1 MENITIK
8 LPDGSKKEL
17 PGGSN
22 GFDLASSIGPGLA
35 KDAVAI
41 TANGIQ
47 QDLFDPLQSG
57 SEVSIITIKSA
68 EGLEIMRHTLT
79 AQVLA
84 SAIKNLYPDAKLA
97 IGPTI
102 EDGFYY
108 DFLPTKAVS
117 IDDLPQIEDEMRNIL
132 NNSSQINKTYH
143 TKDEALNMFD
153 NLEEGFKSEIICD
166 AEQNDNFQIYTQKP
180 TGFIDLCKGPHLP
193 NLDHIGAFKLTKVSG
208 AYWRGDSSKPML
220 TRIYGTAWNSQKDLD
235 KYLKRLEQAE
245 EVDHRKLGKEMNL
258 FHFQEEAPGMVFWH
272 PNGWTIY
279 TQLQQYVREIQKQA
293 GYFEVN
299 TPEVVDRKLWEKSG
313 HWDKYRENMFITE
326 IDEEHANEKRTNA
339 LKPMNCPNHVQI
351 YNQGIKSYRD
361 LPFRLSEFGKCHRYE
376 ASGTMHGLMRVRGFT
391 QDDAHIFCTE
401 DQIESETKNFID
413 LVSKMY
419 KDLGFE
425 EFKIKLSTRPEKRI
439 GSDASWDKAEKSLQD
454 AIEKLQLPYSIDEG
468 DGAFYGPKLDFVL
481 TDAIGRKWQCGTLQV
496 DFNLPGR
503 FDSTYI
509 GSDGTK
515 HTPVLLHRA
524 ALGSF
529 ERFIGILL
537 ENYGGKLPLWLSPI
551 QTVIAAIT
559 DEANSFAADL
569 NRNLLSKG
577 IRSNLD
583 IRNEQISYKVRE
595 HSRNKVPYIV
605 AVGKKEV
612 AENTVSVRQ
621 LGSDKSVVM
630 SVEEFTQK
638 VLIDSEN
645 PLQRQ

>member
-1 MENITIK
+1 MENITIQ

-17 PGGSN
+17 PHGST
-22 GFDLASSIGPGLA
+22 GLDLAESIGPGLA

-41 TANGIQ
+41 SIKGEQ
-47 QDLFDPLQSG
+47 FDLSDALPDK

-84 SAIKNLYPDAKLA
+84 SAVKSLYPDSKLA

-108 DFLPTKAVS
+108 DFLFSKPLSV
-117 IDDLPQIEDEMRNIL
+117 DDLPSIEKEM
-132 NNSSQINKTYH
+132 NKIISDKSKISKTLH
-143 TKDEALNMFD
+143 SKDDAIGIFD
-153 NLEEGFKSEIICD
+153 DMDEGFKAEII
-166 AEQNDNFQIYTQKP
+166 AESEQHDNFQIYTQEKSN
-180 TGFIDLCKGPHLP
+180 FKDLCRGPHLP
-193 NLDHIGAFKLTKVSG
+193 NLDFIGEFKLTKVSG
-208 AYWRGDSSKPML
+208 AYWKGDSSKPML
-220 TRIYGTAWNSQKDLD
+220 TRIYGTAWNNNKDLNN
-235 KYLKRLEQAE
+235 YLERLSKAE
-245 EVDHRKLGKEMNL
+245 EVDHRKLGKEMDL

-272 PNGWTIY
+272 PKGWTIY
-279 TQLQQYVREIQKQA
+279 TQLQQYVREMQKKA

-413 LVSKMY
+413 LLSAMY
-419 KDLGFE
+419 SDLGFSD
-425 EFKIKLSTRPEKRI
+425 FKIKLSTRPEKRI
-439 GSDASWDKAEKSLQD
+439 GNDASWDKAEKALQD
-454 AIEKLQLPYSIDEG
+454 AIEKLKLPYTIDEG

-503 FDSTYI
+503 FESTYI
-509 GSDGTK
+509 GADGSK

-537 ENYGGKLPLWLSPI
+537 ENYEGKLPLWLSPT

-559 DEANSFAADL
+559 DEANDYADEL
-569 NRNLLSKG
+569 NKTLLSHKL
-577 IRSNLD
+577 RTEVD

-595 HSRNKVPYIV
+595 HSLNKVPYIV

-612 AENTVSVRQ
+612 VDKTVSVRK
-621 LGSDKSVVM
+621 LGSDKNTVM
-630 SVEEFTQK
+630 NADDFIKEIVSGSK
-638 VLIDSEN
+638 N
-645 PLQRQ
+645 PLDT

>member
-1 MENITIK
+1 MENITIQ

-17 PGGSN
+17 PHGST
-22 GFDLASSIGPGLA
+22 GLDLAESIGPGLA

-41 TANGIQ
+41 SIKGEQ
-47 QDLFDPLQSG
+47 FDLSDALPDK

-84 SAIKNLYPDAKLA
+84 SAVKSLYPDSKLA

-108 DFLPTKAVS
+108 DFLFSKPLSV
-117 IDDLPQIEDEMRNIL
+117 DDLPNIEKEM
-132 NNSSQINKTYH
+132 NKIISAKSEISKTLH
-143 TKDEALNMFD
+143 SKDDAIGIFD
-153 NLEEGFKSEIICD
+153 DMDEGFKAEII
-166 AEQNDNFQIYTQKP
+166 AESEQHDNFQIYTQEKSN
-180 TGFIDLCKGPHLP
+180 FKDLCRGPHLP
-193 NLDHIGAFKLTKVSG
+193 NLNFIGEFKLTKVSG
-208 AYWRGDSSKPML
+208 AYWKGDSSKPML
-220 TRIYGTAWNSQKDLD
+220 TRIYGTAWNNNKDLNN
-235 KYLKRLEQAE
+235 YLERLSKAE
-245 EVDHRKLGKEMNL
+245 EVDHRKLGKEMDL

-272 PNGWTIY
+272 PKGWTIY
-279 TQLQQYVREIQKQA
+279 TQLQQYVREMQKKA

-351 YNQGIKSYRD
+351 YNKGIKSYRD

-413 LVSKMY
+413 LLSAMY
-419 KDLGFE
+419 SDLGFSD
-425 EFKIKLSTRPEKRI
+425 FKIKLSTRPEKRI
-439 GSDASWDKAEKSLQD
+439 GSDASWDKAEKALQD
-454 AIEKLQLPYSIDEG
+454 AIEKLKLPYTIDEG

-509 GSDGTK
+509 GADGSK

-537 ENYGGKLPLWLSPI
+537 ENFEGKLPLWLSPT

-559 DEANSFAADL
+559 DEANDYADEL
-569 NRNLLSKG
+569 NKTLLSHKL
-577 IRSNLD
+577 RTEVD

-595 HSRNKVPYIV
+595 HSLNKVPYIV

-612 AENTVSVRQ
+612 VDKTVSVRK
-621 LGSDKSVVM
+621 LGSDKNTVM
-630 SVEEFTQK
+630 NADDFIKEIVSGSK
-638 VLIDSEN
+638 N
-645 PLQRQ
+645 PLDT

>member
-1 MENITIK
+1 METIDIT
-8 LPDGSKKEL
+8 LPDGSKKSL
-17 PGGSN
+17 PKGSN
-22 GFDLASSIGPGLA
+22 GLDLAKSIGPGLA
-35 KDAVAI
+35 KDAVAVVV
-41 TANGIQ
+41 NNEQ
-47 QDLFDPLQSG
+47 RDLSDKLSNNA
-57 SEVSIITIKSA
+57 EVSIITIKSN
-68 EGLEIMRHTLT
+68 EGLEIMRHTLA

-108 DFLPTKAVS
+108 DFLPTKPIS
-117 IDDLPQIEDEMRNIL
+117 IDDLPNIEKEMKSIIGQSTQIT
-132 NNSSQINKTYH
+132 KTYH
-143 TKDEALNMFD
+143 SKNDAIAMFD
-153 NLEEGFKSEIICD
+153 NLDEGFKAEIIND
-166 AEQNDNFQIYTQKP
+166 SNQADNFQIYAQDNS
-180 TGFIDLCKGPHLP
+180 GFIDLCRGPHLP
-193 NLDHIGAFKLTKVSG
+193 HLGFIGEFKLTKVSG
-208 AYWRGDSSKPML
+208 AYWRGDSDKPML
-220 TRIYGTAWNSQKDLD
+220 TRIYGTAWNNKKDLT
-235 KYLKRLEQAE
+235 KYLERLEKAE
-245 EVDHRKLGKEMNL
+245 EVDHRKLGKEMDL

-272 PNGWTIY
+272 PKGWTIY
-279 TQLQQYVREIQKQA
+279 TQLQHYVREMQKQA
-293 GYFEVN
+293 GYREVN

-361 LPFRLSEFGKCHRYE
+361 LPFRLAEFGKCHRYE

-413 LVSKMY
+413 LLSKMY
-419 KDLGFE
+419 SDLGFTN
-425 EFKIKLSTRPEKRI
+425 FNIKLSTRPEKRI
-439 GSDASWDKAEKSLQD
+439 GSDASWDKSEKALQD
-454 AIEKLQLPYSIDEG
+454 AIEKLKLPYTIDEG

-503 FDSTYI
+503 FDSTYVGAD
-509 GSDGTK
+509 GSK

-537 ENYGGKLPLWLSPI
+537 ENYGGKLPLWLSPT

-559 DEANSFAADL
+559 DEANDYAEEL
-569 NRNLLSKG
+569 NKTLLSHKL
-577 IRSNLD
+577 RSEVD
-583 IRNEQISYKVRE
+583 VRNEQISYKVRE
-595 HSRNKVPYIV
+595 HSLNKVPYII

-612 AENTVSVRQ
+612 ADKTVSVRK
-621 LGSDKSVVM
+621 LGSDKNTVM
-630 SVEEFTQK
+630 SADGFVNEIVNGSK
-638 VLIDSEN
+638 N
-645 PLQRQ
+645 PLDT

>member
-1 MENITIK
+1 MENIDIT
-8 LPDGSKKEL
+8 LPDGSKKTL
-17 PGGSN
+17 PKGSN
-22 GFDLASSIGPGLA
+22 GFDLAKSIGPGLA
-35 KDAVAI
+35 KDAVAVVV
-41 TANGIQ
+41 NNEQ
-47 QDLFDPLQSG
+47 RDLSDELSNN
-57 SEVSIITIKSA
+57 SEVSIITIKSN
-68 EGLEIMRHTLT
+68 EGLEIMRHTLA

-108 DFLPTKAVS
+108 DFLPTKPIS
-117 IDDLPQIEDEMRNIL
+117 IDDLPKIENEMKSIIGESTQIV
-132 NNSSQINKTYH
+132 KTYH
-143 TKDEALNMFD
+143 SKNDAIAMFD
-153 NLEEGFKSEIICD
+153 NLEEGFKAEIIND
-166 AEQNDNFQIYTQKP
+166 SDQTDNFQIYAQDNSD
-180 TGFIDLCKGPHLP
+180 FIDLCRGPHLP
-193 NLDHIGAFKLTKVSG
+193 NLSLIGEFKLTKVSG
-208 AYWRGDSSKPML
+208 AYWRGDSEKPML
-220 TRIYGTAWNSQKDLD
+220 TRIYGTAWNNKKDLT
-235 KYLKRLEQAE
+235 KYLERLEKAE
-245 EVDHRKLGKEMNL
+245 EVDHRKLGKEMDL

-272 PNGWTIY
+272 PKGWTIY
-279 TQLQQYVREIQKQA
+279 TQLQHYVREMQKQA
-293 GYFEVN
+293 GYREVN

-351 YNQGIKSYRD
+351 YNQGIISYRD

-413 LVSKMY
+413 LLSKMY
-419 KDLGFE
+419 SDLGFSD
-425 EFKIKLSTRPEKRI
+425 FKIKLSTRPEKRI
-439 GSDASWDKAEKSLQD
+439 GSDASWDKSEKALQD
-454 AIEKLQLPYSIDEG
+454 AIEKLKLPYTIDEG

-503 FDSTYI
+503 FDSTFVGAD
-509 GSDGTK
+509 GSK

-537 ENYGGKLPLWLSPI
+537 ENYEGKLPLWLSPT

-559 DEANSFAADL
+559 DEANDYAEEL
-569 NRNLLSKG
+569 NKTLLSHKL
-577 IRSNLD
+577 RTEVD

-595 HSRNKVPYIV
+595 HSLNKVPYIL

-612 AENTVSVRQ
+612 ADKTVSVRK
-621 LGSDKSVVM
+621 LGSDKNTVM
-630 SVEEFTQK
+630 SADDFIKEIVGGSK
-638 VLIDSEN
+638 N
-645 PLQRQ
+645 PLDT

>member
-1 MENITIK
+1 MENIDIT
-8 LPDGSKKEL
+8 LPDGSKKTL
-17 PGGSN
+17 PKGSN
-22 GFDLASSIGPGLA
+22 GFDLAKSIGPGLA
-35 KDAVAI
+35 KDAVAVVV
-41 TANGIQ
+41 NNEQ
-47 QDLFDPLQSG
+47 RDLSDELSNN
-57 SEVSIITIKSA
+57 SEVSIITIKSN
-68 EGLEIMRHTLT
+68 EGLEIMRHTLA

-108 DFLPTKAVS
+108 DFLPTKPIS
-117 IDDLPQIEDEMRNIL
+117 IDDLPKIENEMKSIIGESTQIV
-132 NNSSQINKTYH
+132 KTYH
-143 TKDEALNMFD
+143 SKNDAIAMFD
-153 NLEEGFKSEIICD
+153 NLEEGFKAEIIND
-166 AEQNDNFQIYTQKP
+166 SDQTDNFQIYAQDNSD
-180 TGFIDLCKGPHLP
+180 FIDLCRGPHLP
-193 NLDHIGAFKLTKVSG
+193 NLSLIGEFKLTKVSG
-208 AYWRGDSSKPML
+208 AYWRGDSEKPML
-220 TRIYGTAWNSQKDLD
+220 TRIYGTAWNNKKDLT
-235 KYLKRLEQAE
+235 KYLERLEKAE
-245 EVDHRKLGKEMNL
+245 EVDHRKLGKEMDL

-272 PNGWTIY
+272 PKGWTIY
-279 TQLQQYVREIQKQA
+279 TQLQHYVREMQKQA
-293 GYFEVN
+293 GYREVN

-413 LVSKMY
+413 LLSKMY
-419 KDLGFE
+419 SDLGFSD
-425 EFKIKLSTRPEKRI
+425 FKIKLSTRPEKRI
-439 GSDASWDKAEKSLQD
+439 GSDASWDKSEKALQD
-454 AIEKLQLPYSIDEG
+454 AIEKLKLPYTIDEG

-503 FDSTYI
+503 FDSTYVGAD
-509 GSDGTK
+509 GSK

-537 ENYGGKLPLWLSPI
+537 ENYEGKLPLWLSPT

-559 DEANSFAADL
+559 DEANDYAEEL
-569 NRNLLSKG
+569 NKTLLSHKL
-577 IRSNLD
+577 RTEVD

-595 HSRNKVPYIV
+595 HSLNKVPYIL

-612 AENTVSVRQ
+612 ADKTVSVRK
-621 LGSDKSVVM
+621 LGSDKNTVM
-630 SVEEFTQK
+630 SADDFIKEIVSGSK
-638 VLIDSEN
+638 N
-645 PLQRQ
+645 PLDT

>member
-1 MENITIK
+1 MGNINVT
-8 LPDGSKKEL
+8 LPDGSSKEL
-17 PGGSN
+17 PANSN
-22 GFDLASSIGPGLA
+22 GLDLAKSIGAGLA
-35 KDAVAI
+35 KDAIAVVI
-41 TANGIQ
+41 DDEQ
-47 QDLFDPLQSG
+47 KDLSDSLTDG
-57 SEVSIITIKSA
+57 SKVSIITIKSP
-68 EGLEIMRHTLT
+68 EGLEIMRHTLA

-84 SAIKNLYPDAKLA
+84 SAVKELFPNAKLA

-108 DFLPTKAVS
+108 DFFGVSIS
-117 IDDLPQIEDEMRNIL
+117 IDDLPKIEKKMHEIIANKSTI
-132 NNSSQINKTYH
+132 IKTYH
-143 TKDEALNMFD
+143 SKKESLALFDELD
-153 NLEEGFKSEIICD
+153 ESFKAEIIND
-166 AEQNDNFQIYTQKP
+166 SDQIDNFQIYTQE
-180 TGFIDLCKGPHLP
+180 TSGFIDLCRGPHLP
-193 NLDHIGAFKLTKVSG
+193 SLDKVGAFKLTKVSG
-208 AYWRGDSSKPML
+208 AYWRGDSDKPML
-220 TRIYGTAWNSQKDLD
+220 TRIYGTAWNSEKDLK
-235 KYLKRLEQAE
+235 KYLDKLEKAE
-245 EVDHRKLGKEMNL
+245 EIDHRKLGKDMDL

-272 PNGWTIY
+272 PKGWTIY
-279 TQLQQYVREIQKQA
+279 TQLQQYVREKQKKA

-413 LVSKMY
+413 LLSSMY
-419 KDLGFE
+419 NDLGFKD
-425 EFKIKLSTRPEKRI
+425 FKIKLSTRPEKRI
-439 GSDASWDKAEKSLQD
+439 GSDSSWDKAEKALED
-454 AIEKLQLPYSIDEG
+454 AIEKLKLPYVIDEG

-503 FDSTYI
+503 FDSTFI
-509 GSDGTK
+509 GKDGLK

-537 ENYGGKLPLWLSPI
+537 ENYEGKLPLWLSPH
-551 QTVIAAIT
+551 QVVIAAIT
-559 DEANSFAADL
+559 DEANEFAEKL
-569 NRNLLSKG
+569 CLMLQNNK
-577 IRSNLD
+577 IRAEVD

-595 HSRNKVPYIV
+595 HSLKKIPYIV
-605 AVGKKEV
+605 AVGKNEI
-612 AENTVSVRQ
+612 ANNSVSVRK
-621 LGSDKSVVM
+621 LGENKNIVM
-630 SVEEFTQK
+630 SVDEFTDEIHSLSK
-638 VLIDSEN
+638 N
-645 PLQRQ
+645 PLEQ